1 MKRTIALWL
10 TCLACALGQ
19 AMAAPIYGLNDKNR
33 VPNQYIVVLKEDQQT
48 LSVANDMMARHHGRM
63 QHTYSHALKGFSV
76 EMSDADL
83 GNLSKDP
90 RVAYVEADR
99 ILHVYATQT
108 PVTWGLDRIDQR
120 SLPLDNAYRYT
131 TAAANVNA
139 YIIDSGVR
147 MSHTLLAPR
156 VTSGFTAINDGR
168 GTDDCNGHGTH
179 VAGTVG
185 STTYGVAKG
194 VNLYAVRVMDCTGSG
209 TLSGVISGVDW
220 VTSNHIAP
228 AVANMSL
235 GGSAS
240 TSLDNAVRNSIASGV
255 TYVVAAGNSNA
266 DACAQSPARVKE
278 ALTVGASTV
287 SDARASYSNIGSCVD
302 VFAPGSNITSTWNS
316 SDTATNIVSGTSM
329 ASPHVAGIAALY
341 LADHPNA
348 QPAEVS
354 AAITS
359 AATPGALTNIGTGS
373 PNLLA
378 SSLLAPVS
386 ACPAGYQP
394 FKGTLTVSGETQ
406 FQPDGNYYYSSNA
419 GVQSGILNGAAGSD
433 VDLYLYQ
440 WDSATGWQV
449 VSSSTS
455 YTPQER
461 IDFNATSGYFIWAV
475 TAYSGTGA
483 YDFCLQHP

>member
-1 MKRTIALWL
+1 MKSIIALWL

-19 AMAAPIYGLNDKNR
+19 AMAAPIYGLNDKHR
-33 VPNQYIVVLKEDQQT
+33 VPNQYIVVLKQDQLT
-48 LSVANDMMARHHGRM
+48 VSVANDMMTRHRGRM
-63 QHTYSHALKGFSV
+63 QRTYSHALKGFSV
-76 EMSDADL
+76 EMSEAEL
-83 GNLSKDP
+83 NKLARDP
-90 RVAYVEADR
+90 RVEYVEADR
-99 ILHVYATQT
+99 ILYINATQT

-120 SLPLDNAYRYT
+120 SLPLDNSYT
-131 TAAANVNA
+131 YNTTGANVNA

-156 VTSGFTAINDGR
+156 VTSGYTAINDGR

-179 VAGTVG
+179 VAGIVG
-185 STTYGVAKG
+185 SSTYGVAKG

-209 TLSGVISGVDW
+209 RLSGVISGVDW

-235 GGSAS
+235 GGGAS

-266 DACAQSPARVKE
+266 DACAESPARVKQ
-278 ALTVGASTV
+278 ALTVGASTAG
-287 SDARASYSNIGSCVD
+287 DARASYSNVGSCVD
-302 VFAPGSNITSTWNS
+302 VFAPGSSIASTWNS
-316 SDTATNIVSGTSM
+316 SDTATNTVSGTSM

-341 LADHPNA
+341 LADHPSA
-348 QPAEVS
+348 QPAEVA

-359 AATPGALTNIGTGS
+359 AATPGALTSIGTGS

-378 SSLLAPVS
+378 SSLLAPVT
-386 ACPAGYQP
+386 ACPVGYQP
-394 FKGTLTVSGETQ
+394 FKGNLTVNGETQ
-406 FQPDGNYYYSSNA
+406 YQPGGTYYYTSNA
-419 GVQSGILNGAAGSD
+419 GAHSGILNGAVGTD
-433 VDLYLYQ
+433 VDLFLYR
-440 WDSATGWQV
+440 WDPASGWRV

-455 YTPQER
+455 VSPQER

-475 TAYSGTGA
+475 TAYRGTGA